1 MKNQPLINLVRIMKF
16 KQINLKKLSVLTLIA
31 GFILSSTSNS
41 LAQSQAD
48 TVIIDFGDSSKVNVF
63 IQNQKDA
70 KEIRNLDWNLI
81 MERTANYLEEAH
93 QNNDKAENERK
104 KKEISDVEETEDTS
118 KKEDGKTTTIIFGT
132 KGIRIEHDEDGDG
145 VADERKPKTKYRRTT
160 HYQIPIEFG
169 LNNYFQNGN
178 FGETPT
184 GEDHELRTWG
194 SRYFAFGTMFKTQI
208 GGRKSPLLI
217 QYGLEASWNNFM
229 FSGDN
234 YALETLN
241 GIEFPE
247 YENSLEKSKLT
258 AAYINLPLMVHLDF
272 AENNKRGLK
281 LAFGGYAGYRV
292 GGYTKIVYR
301 ENGDRQKDKEHSN
314 FLLNDWRYGLR
325 AEIGIGEDKFDS
337 GLRLF
342 FSYDLNPLFT
352 DNSNAPQLNAFSFGI
367 RL

>member
-1 MKNQPLINLVRIMKF
+1 MKF
-16 KQINLKKLSVLTLIA
+16 KQINLRVIFIFTLIT
-31 GFILSSTSNS
+31 GFIISSISS
-41 LAQSQAD
+41 SFAQSKAD
-48 TVIIDFGDSSKVNVF
+48 TVLIDFGDSSKVTVY
-63 IQNQKDA
+63 IQNPKDA

-93 QNNDKAENERK
+93 QNNDEN
-104 KKEISDVEETEDTS
+104 KEEIEEIDDIEEIKNEDS
-118 KKEDGKTTTIIFGT
+118 FEVKENTKTRTITIGSG
-132 KGIRIEHDEDGDG
+132 GIRINRNDNNDDDDDEKI
-145 VADERKPKTKYRRTT
+145 RKSWRRTR
-160 HYQIPIEFG
+160 HEIPIDFG
-169 LNNYFQNGN
+169 LNNYFQDGN

-184 GEDHELRTWG
+184 GTPHELRSWG

-208 GGRKSPLLI
+208 GGQKSPFLV

-229 FSGDN
+229 FTGDN
-234 YALETLN
+234 YALETST
-241 GIEFPE
+241 GVEFPE
-247 YENSLEKSKLT
+247 YEFSLDKSKLT
-258 AAYINLPLMVHLDF
+258 AAYINIPLMVHLDF

-292 GGYTKIVYR
+292 GSYTKLVYQ

-314 FLLNDWRYGLR
+314 FRLNDWRYGVR

-342 FSYDLNPLFT
+342 FNYDINTLFVE
-352 DNSNAPQLNAFSFGI
+352 NSNLPKLNAFSFGI

>member
-1 MKNQPLINLVRIMKF
+1 MKF
-16 KQINLKKLSVLTLIA
+16 KQINLRVLFISTLII
-31 GFILSSTSNS
+31 GFILSTISTSF
-41 LAQSQAD
+41 AQSKAD
-48 TVIIDFGDSSKVNVF
+48 TVIIDFGDSSKVTVF

-70 KEIRNLDWNLI
+70 EEIRNLDWNLI
-81 MERTANYLEEAH
+81 MERTANYLDEAH
-93 QNNDKAENERK
+93 QNNDEAENERK

-145 VADERKPKTKYRRTT
+145 VADERKPKTKFWKTT
-160 HYQIPIEFG
+160 HYQIPIDFG

-178 FGETPT
+178 FGDTPT
-184 GEDHELRTWG
+184 GTPYELRSWG
-194 SRYFAFGTMFKTQI
+194 SRYFAFGVMFKTQL
-208 GGRKSPLLI
+208 GGKKSPLLV

-229 FSGDN
+229 FTGNN
-234 YALETLN
+234 YALESSEGVT
-241 GIEFPE
+241 FPE
-247 YENSLEKSKLT
+247 FRSPLEKSKLT

-292 GGYTKIVYR
+292 GSYTKIVYN
-301 ENGDRQKDKEHSN
+301 ENADKQKDKEHSN
-314 FLLNDWRYGLR
+314 FYLNDWRYGVR
-325 AEIGIGEDKFDS
+325 AEIGIGKDKFDS

-352 DNSNAPQLNAFSFGI
+352 ENANLPKLNAFSFGV

>member
-1 MKNQPLINLVRIMKF
+1 MKS
-16 KQINLKKLSVLTLIA
+16 KQINLKVLFLLTLIA
-31 GFILSSTSNS
+31 GLSFTTLSNS
-41 LAQSQAD
+41 SAQSKAD
-48 TVIIDFGDSSKVNVF
+48 TVLIDFGDSSKVTVY

-93 QNNDKAENERK
+93 QNNGKIETTSEE
-104 KKEISDVEETEDTS
+104 EIDSETN
-118 KKEDGKTTTIIFGT
+118 KEDSFEVKENTKTRTIIIGSR
-132 KGIRIEHDEDGDG
+132 GIRIERDDDK
-145 VADERKPKTKYRRTT
+145 DDKNTFWTRTR
-160 HYQIPIEFG
+160 HQIPIDFG

-184 GEDHELRTWG
+184 GKRYELRSWG

-208 GGRKSPLLI
+208 GGKKSPLLV

-234 YALETLN
+234 YALETRD
-241 GIEFPE
+241 GVDFPE
-247 YENSLEKSKLT
+247 YESSLDKSKLT
-258 AAYINLPLMVHLDF
+258 AAYINIPLMVHLDF

-292 GGYTKIVYR
+292 GSYTKIVYH

-314 FLLNDWRYGLR
+314 FRLNDWRYGVR

-342 FSYDLNPLFT
+342 FNYDINTLFT
-352 DNSNAPQLNAFSFGI
+352 ENSNLPKLNAFSFGV

>member
-1 MKNQPLINLVRIMKF
+1 MKSKQTNLQF
-16 KQINLKKLSVLTLIA
+16 LFVLTLIA
-31 GFILSSTSNS
+31 GFILSSISNS
-41 LAQSQAD
+41 SAQSQAD
-48 TVIIDFGDSSKVNVF
+48 TVLIDFGDSSKVTVY

-93 QNNDKAENERK
+93 QSNNENQEVEQQN
-104 KKEISDVEETEDTS
+104 EINNSEETE
-118 KKEDGKTTTIIFGT
+118 KEDSFEIEGNTKNRTIIIGSG
-132 KGIRIEHDEDGDG
+132 GIRIKKNGENEK
-145 VADERKPKTKYRRTT
+145 ESFWRRTR
-160 HYQIPIEFG
+160 HQIPIDFG

-184 GEDHELRTWG
+184 GTPYELRSWG

-208 GGRKSPLLI
+208 GGKKSPLLV

-234 YALETLN
+234 YALETRN
-241 GIEFPE
+241 GVDFPE
-247 YENSLEKSKLT
+247 FETSLDKSKLT

-292 GGYTKIVYR
+292 GSYTKIVYQ

-314 FLLNDWRYGLR
+314 FRLNDWRYGVR
-325 AEIGIGEDKFDS
+325 AEIGIGEGKFDS
-337 GLRLF
+337 GVRLF
-342 FSYDLNPLFT
+342 FNYDMNTLFVA
-352 DNSNAPQLNAFSFGI
+352 NSNLPKLNAFSFGV

>member
-1 MKNQPLINLVRIMKF
+1 MKF
-16 KQINLKKLSVLTLIA
+16 KQTNQFLFVLTLIA
-31 GFILSSTSNS
+31 GFTLSTTNS
-41 LAQSQAD
+41 SAQSQAD
-48 TVIIDFGDSSKVNVF
+48 TVLIDFGDSSKVTVY
-63 IQNQKDA
+63 IQNQEDA
-70 KEIRNLDWNLI
+70 QEIRNLDWNLI

-93 QNNDKAENERK
+93 ESKETEKQN
-104 KKEISDVEETEDTS
+104 EINNSEETE
-118 KKEDGKTTTIIFGT
+118 KEDSFEVEKNTKTRTIIIGSR
-132 KGIRIEHDEDGDG
+132 GIRIERDDDKDKH
-145 VADERKPKTKYRRTT
+145 TFWNRTR
-160 HYQIPIEFG
+160 HQIPIDFG
-169 LNNYFQNGN
+169 LNNYFQNGK

-184 GEDHELRTWG
+184 GKPYELRSWG

-234 YALETLN
+234 YALETSTGIDFPKYESPLN
-241 GIEFPE
+241 
-247 YENSLEKSKLT
+247 KSKLT

-292 GGYTKIVYR
+292 GSYTKIVYQDG
-301 ENGDRQKDKEHSN
+301 GDRQKDKEHSN
-314 FLLNDWRYGLR
+314 FRLNDWRYGVR

-342 FSYDLNPLFT
+342 FTYDLNPLFVE
-352 DNSNAPQLNAFSFGI
+352 NSNLPKLNAFSFGV